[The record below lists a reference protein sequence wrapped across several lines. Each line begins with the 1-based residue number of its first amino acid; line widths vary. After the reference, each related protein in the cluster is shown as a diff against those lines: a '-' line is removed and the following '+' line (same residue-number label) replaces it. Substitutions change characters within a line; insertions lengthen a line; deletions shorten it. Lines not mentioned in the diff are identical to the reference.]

1 MFYFR
6 LIVMIS
12 GILFFVLSSPIWANE
27 MGEQNRDKQETVHQI
42 GRVVVT
48 ADQGGTKGIAIEPGT
63 TFIDL
68 DTYRGPGH
76 KETIQDIL
84 QGIAGVDIQRTTLAI
99 SDDRDAVK
107 IRGFGGRR
115 FMVRIDGRPIRNSGG
130 FGDTLVDWTSLS
142 LENIERIEVMRGAH
156 SVVYGETIGGTI
168 NIVTKKGGTREDMKP
183 EVVMDADYSS
193 YDTQSYT
200 VRLTGNAKSLGY
212 ALAGGYRSSDGYLR
226 NSDYEIRDFTGRL
239 SYLFPFDGRLTL
251 GYKISNQDKGLFVVN
266 DPYGADYDSSYPD
279 VPEEA
284 FSSPCFSGGK
294 NFYDRESEYLDMTFE
309 QSTPLGDWKI
319 HIYKSKEERARMAYQ
334 YDSRKKVYYDYL
346 WDQTFDDWGWIVQDR
361 FTLFDKHYVTVG
373 CDGRDMYAEYMLI
386 SRYPTSET
394 ARGIDRTKRIEHR
407 AGYIE
412 DSWQITKAL
421 NLTLGLRYDYADMD
435 FTAFK
440 GDINEWSPK
449 SQLTYEFVPGTK
461 GFVYI
466 SKAFR
471 VPTWMEYSWMGYAT
485 GENLENETA
494 MEYEVGVS
502 KKLGNK
508 NSIQLTYY
516 YYDVDNYIVYNHA
529 LNPRAAEM
537 AGRPFADSLFNADYL
552 RLQGIEAE
560 LNFEIF
566 ERLGGYINYTYQDYD
581 LGSMRVPEDEA
592 RIDVYQL
599 PRHKANLGLEWD
611 PWEDTTIMADIR
623 YVDDRKTSLN
633 EKIDGFVTMDLGLE
647 QSFRN
652 KKLRLKGYIT
662 NLFDKEY
669 EETYLIPA
677 PERTFG
683 INVSYTF

>member
-12 GILFFVLSSPIWANE
+12 GILSFVLSSPIWANE

-63 TFIDL
+63 TSIDL

-84 QGIAGVDIQRTTLAI
+84 QGIAGVDIQRTTLAL

-156 SVVYGETIGGTI
+156 SAVYGETIGGTI

-226 NSDYEIRDFTGRL
+226 NSDYEIRGFTGRL
-239 SYLFPFDGRLTL
+239 SYLFPFDGRLTV
-251 GYKISNQDKGLFVVN
+251 GYKISNQDKSLSVVN
-266 DPYGADYDSSYPD
+266 DPSRSDYDSSYPD
-279 VPEEA
+279 IPVDA
-284 FSSPCFSGGK
+284 FGTPYYSGGE
-294 NFYDRESEYLDMTFE
+294 NFFDRTTQYFDLIFE
-309 QSTPLGDWKI
+309 QPTKLGDWKI
-319 HIYKSKEERARMAYQ
+319 HLYKTREDRNQVMNQFFIGDY
-334 YDSRKKVYYDYL
+334 RKHC
-346 WDQTFDDWGWIVQDR
+346 WDFIFDDYGWIVQNR
-361 FTLFDKHYVTVG
+361 VSLFDNHHVTFG
-373 CDGRDMYAEYMLI
+373 FDGKNLYGEYCMHRPPLG
-386 SRYPTSET
+386 PTE
-394 ARGIDRTKRIEHR
+394 ADRQKKIEHR

-412 DSWQITKAL
+412 DSWQINEAL

-440 GDINEWSPK
+440 GDIDEWSPK

-471 VPTWMEYSWMGYAT
+471 VPTWMEYCWMGYST

-502 KKLGNK
+502 KELGNK

-537 AGRPFADSLFNADYL
+537 AGRPLSDSLFNADYL

-581 LGSMRVPEDEA
+581 LGPMRVLEDEA